1 MQQVL
6 FYTILSIFVATAI
19 LTLLGISKKIEIEDK
34 YLSGLYKALLLELI
48 AAVLFLFAS
57 TDFFNQSELHDD
69 SMDADSAEIT
79 SKLEECS
86 EIKSKLSIQ
95 NPSYE
100 TLLAERDTLNQEMA
114 SLQKNNS
121 ATNDLKKKLTKL
133 EKSFFVKMAHLNS
146 EIADWGMS
154 INFTWEPDKKRAI
167 AQKLQDA
174 FKEIGFLEGEPN
186 DDPVLTHELLILY
199 QEEKGFKQTGYFNSQ
214 VVAEILKDYLQ

>member
-6 FYTILSIFVATAI
+6 FYTILSIFVATAV
-19 LTLLGISKKIEIEDK
+19 LTLLGISKRIEIDEK
-34 YLSGLYKALLLELI
+34 YLNGLYKALLLELV
-48 AAVLFLFAS
+48 AAVLFLFTS
-57 TDFFNQSELHDD
+57 TDFFNQPGLHANT
-69 SMDADSAEIT
+69 MDADSVAYAA
-79 SKLEECS
+79 KLDECS
-86 EIKSKLSIQ
+86 QFKSTLSSQ

-100 TLLAERDTLNQEMA
+100 TLLAQRDNLNSELA
-114 SLQKNNS
+114 SLQMNT
-121 ATNDLKKKLTKL
+121 ARANDLKKELEKL

-146 EIADWGMS
+146 EIAAWGMS

-167 AQKLQDA
+167 AHKLQDA